1 MANSSRGDERQ
12 LCHVSRR
19 CLGMEFEKIP
29 YRWRNFTVL
38 SWRNMSAGK
47 LYLLN
52 IPFPKFYY
60 IVFLQ
65 EVDHFNFLKRILDT
79 QGFSG
84 MFFPKPDSPCFYID
98 GNNGPDG
105 CAVFY
110 RRSKFE
116 LQEARNKILDIWK
129 VQSNQVSTC
138 AVYVLGIFTCCQTL

>member
-1 MANSSRGDERQ
+1 MSS
-12 LCHVSRR
+12 
-19 CLGMEFEKIP
+19 
-29 YRWRNFTVL
+29 
-38 SWRNMSAGK
+38 GK
-47 LYLLN
+47 FYLLN
-52 IPFPKFYY
+52 TFMDRYLLYAVF
-60 IVFLQ
+60 FLQ

-129 VQSNQVSTC
+129 VQSNQVSIGVVCFISTFC
-138 AVYVLGIFTCCQTL
+138 LTL